1 MAKHHLLQQISK
13 STYKI
18 VQLKNTLLYLF
29 PHDSWW
35 KSHQLFVPRKKPT
48 SWSRIKIA
56 TNFNCLLAFV
66 LCAQGNPPAHTC
78 DHGWAE
84 RSSVRESERWMSWFR
99 DRETFLFCVVG
110 TEEDR
115 AEDHHPC
122 PHLAFSPPVLF
133 HSSKHSISEHCV
145 ISPWIITFGGCRQ
158 RYRTENKTA
167 GGAAGAEEH
176 GSSQHKLIC
185 TLERNYS
192 HLGVVLKPANSI
204 HNFRAVPILLVSTS
218 RDERKLATNIWS
230 LL

>member
-1 MAKHHLLQQISK
+1 MPRAILLHIPVTMAELRGAQSENLKGGCPGLGIGKHSFSVLLEQ
-13 STYKI
+13 
-18 VQLKNTLLYLF
+18 
-29 PHDSWW
+29 
-35 KSHQLFVPRKKPT
+35 RKT
-48 SWSRIKIA
+48 
-56 TNFNCLLAFV
+56 
-66 LCAQGNPPAHTC
+66 
-78 DHGWAE
+78 
-84 RSSVRESERWMSWFR
+84 
-99 DRETFLFCVVG
+99 
-110 TEEDR
+110 

-204 HNFRAVPILLVSTS
+204 HNFRAVPVLLVSTS
-218 RDERKLATNIWS
+218 RDERKLATNI
-230 LL
+230 